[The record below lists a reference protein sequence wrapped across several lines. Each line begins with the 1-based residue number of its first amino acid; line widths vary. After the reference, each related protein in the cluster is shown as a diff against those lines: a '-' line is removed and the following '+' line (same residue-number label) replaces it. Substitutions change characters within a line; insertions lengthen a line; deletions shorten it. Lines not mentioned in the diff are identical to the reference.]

1 MARNGIRLN
10 LRGQTSVEFLF
21 IFLIMLFY
29 LQVVVQP
36 EIFRVSTSVITL
48 HRAGQAK
55 MIALRLV
62 NSVNE
67 LNALSGESS
76 ETMWLYI
83 PEKVEIVCNNP
94 TIAEPTGSIAYNI
107 QVDDTKTEESFL
119 NCTKA
124 DPSDTFVTCR
134 WSMPVAQD
142 AVLNCDNFPPVWGD
156 NAPVLRVR
164 VFKTAGAVR
173 LQQF

>member
-1 MARNGIRLN
+1 
-10 LRGQTSVEFLF
+10 
-21 IFLIMLFY
+21 
-29 LQVVVQP
+29 
-36 EIFRVSTSVITL
+36 
-48 HRAGQAK
+48 

-83 PEKVEIVCNNP
+83 PEKVEIACNA
-94 TIAEPTGSIAYNI
+94 AENSIEYNI
-107 QVDDTKTEESFL
+107 DVEDTKVEESFL
-119 NCTKA
+119 NCVAHPTETTLKR
-124 DPSDTFVTCR
+124 CY
-134 WSMPVAQD
+134 WSMKVAQD
-142 AVLNCDNFPPVWGD
+142 AKLNCSNFPAVWGD

-164 VFKTAGAVR
+164 IFKTANEVY